1 MRREARKVV
10 LKALYSEEFNN
21 ESSNELFE
29 EMLMSRRLN
38 NNDREFAKRL
48 LKSTKELRNE
58 IDKIIEKNVENWSF
72 IRLSKVELN
81 IIRMAISEID
91 EFPETPVKVVIEEA
105 IEIAK
110 TFGTSDSAKFVNGVL
125 DSILK
130 KKGLL

>member
-10 LKALYSEEFNN
+10 LKTLYSEEFNN
-21 ESSNELFE
+21 ENSNELFE
-29 EMLMSRRLN
+29 EMLMSKRLN
-38 NNDREFAKRL
+38 NNDREFAKRVF
-48 LKSTKELRNE
+48 KRTKELKNE
-58 IDKIIEKNVENWSF
+58 IDKIIEENVENWSF